1 MKKKRLEISKSQW
14 NQEHILWKKINKI
27 HESLVD
33 LKRKNE
39 KIKTINIKNQRRHI
53 TTDPTDIKEII
64 RKLYSL
70 MWMLSVTQKKCRQ
83 SLKDKKFKK
92 E

>member
-1 MKKKRLEISKSQW
+1 MKSKAHS
-14 NQEHILWKKINKI
+14 LKKINKI

-53 TTDPTDIKEII
+53 TTDPTDIKEIL
-64 RKLYSL
+64 RKLY
-70 MWMLSVTQKKCRQ
+70 
-83 SLKDKKFKK
+83 K
-92 E
+92 EFYVNAFSHSEEM